1 MAPTEKTCANVAD
14 KNKCIVC
21 LKKAIKGP
29 KVIQCVSC
37 VNTAHVECVVRSK
50 DDLDDYKCEDC
61 VSESANSST
70 ETVIENSEK
79 DIDLMVKEREGMLIE
94 IDLLKRLLKEVE
106 EKNALLYY
114 KINVLEDKISN
125 YENLSTISSPSPV
138 LTNRTQTRSTRGAFT
153 RAAKK
158 TSVKDQPLVTKK
170 SSSTVLP
177 ESERASTSTNGRQQM
192 EPGLTE
198 AVLVEHTDTCEG
210 EGEVTQINA
219 SNLNNTAGADSGCG
233 SHDTGWTNV
242 NRRRKRTAV
251 IGSSKD
257 MGNIKPNFNF
267 ILCGDFNVDPIRDRK
282 DYKLLTDILD
292 TFNLVNIVSDKTRN
306 SYVLDHMFTNCD
318 KPNAERQDKSWI
330 SDEIRVSSQNL
341 KNLHNLAKV
350 SPEFGHI
357 YRDSK
362 RRHSILVENTKRLH
376 YDNIIKA
383 SKNPAKVAWN
393 IVNSLSSK
401 GCTKNTLFK
410 IREGNNTFIEDT
422 TIIANKFNN
431 FFAEQPKHIIQN
443 IAKKEYNDNI
453 TRNAATIFLHPFVEE
468 ELISLI
474 NRKLK
479 SKASSGFDEIPSFI
493 IKRSINVIVQPLVYL
508 VNMSFAE
515 GNFPDTLKVSKI
527 TPVFKKGDVHVMDNY
542 RPIALSPAFSKIF
555 EYCYLERLT
564 HFLQA
569 HKILIDNQFGFRS
582 GCNTNDAIHGF
593 IDSTVKHIESGEFPL
608 GIFCDLSKAFDC
620 VSHEILLIKAEKY
633 GIRGKALDWMKNFL
647 SNRSQY
653 VSIKQQTK
661 NGYLNNTASE
671 LLPYDIGVPQ
681 GSILGPML
689 FILFINDITDNLDFN
704 LYLFADDA
712 TASICEK
719 NTASMEIKAN
729 KGLEQISEWFDK
741 NLLYINP
748 TKSNFITFHNY
759 NSSVPDINIIIND
772 KPIQKT
778 THTKF
783 LGVTIDEHLN
793 WKMHCEAL
801 SSKLNSVCFLI
812 RNLRNTISPSQL
824 LHVYHALI
832 SSRLRY
838 GICFWGTS
846 SAAKTVFLCQKRIV
860 RTIAGVSQ
868 SHSCRGLFQKYNLL
882 SVPSIALFELAVYV
896 YKNHKNLK
904 QHKDYHDYFTRN
916 EKNFIVPC
924 YKYRIGRQSPMFLG
938 IKVFNKLNDDIK
950 YSKDLTSF
958 KNKLKILLL
967 RQCYYSIEEFLS

>member
-1 MAPTEKTCANVAD
+1 MDGSVFSQEIRVDMLFPTLQDKHTLVFSHTYEGRILQGLKNVARYIASSPSYCTVAID
-14 KNKCIVC
+14 VAANLGTYPSEDEGLCLTFIYWAHPTTLPPFQLEPPRTNPLLAALVAKLVC
-21 LKKAIKGP
+21 AAASGNNR
-29 KVIQCVSC
+29 C
-37 VNTAHVECVVRSK
+37 VRSK
-50 DDLDDYKCEDC
+50 GDLDDYKCEDC

-70 ETVIENSEK
+70 ETVIEKSEK

-138 LTNRTQTRSTRGAFT
+138 LTNSTHTRSTRSAIT
-153 RAAKK
+153 RAAKN
-158 TSVKDQPLVTKK
+158 
-170 SSSTVLP
+170 
-177 ESERASTSTNGRQQM
+177 ERLHLRMDGSRWNQGWQKRNFYLAASFCRQTYKGGGVAIWCRNIIVSD
-192 EPGLTE
+192 PIDLSRFC
-198 AVLVEHTDTCEG
+198 VEKCFEICAIRC
-210 EGEVTQINA
+210 QIAAIN
-219 SNLNNTAGADSGCG
+219 SIILNCYRSPINNSFYI
-233 SHDTGWTNV
+233 S
-242 NRRRKRTAV
+242 
-251 IGSSKD
+251 
-257 MGNIKPNFNF
+257 PNFNF

-318 KPNAERQDKSWI
+318 KPNAEVVDTHFSDHSCVIGTLIRENWSEVFESTYVDESFKIFYNTFCHYFNLHFPLKKFYKRQDKSWI

-362 RRHSILVENTKRLH
+362 RTHSILVENTKRLR

-383 SKNPAKVAWN
+383 SKNPAKVVWN

-479 SKASSGFDEIPSFI
+479 SKASSSFDEIPSFI

-569 HKILIDNQFGFRS
+569 HKTLIDNQFGFRS

-689 FILFINDITDNLDFN
+689 FIHFINDITDNLDFN

-729 KGLEQISEWFDK
+729 KGLIK
-741 NLLYINP
+741 TYCTLTLLN
-748 TKSNFITFHNY
+748 
-759 NSSVPDINIIIND
+759 
-772 KPIQKT
+772 
-778 THTKF
+778 
-783 LGVTIDEHLN
+783 
-793 WKMHCEAL
+793 
-801 SSKLNSVCFLI
+801 
-812 RNLRNTISPSQL
+812 
-824 LHVYHALI
+824 LI
-832 SSRLRY
+832 S
-838 GICFWGTS
+838 
-846 SAAKTVFLCQKRIV
+846 
-860 RTIAGVSQ
+860 
-868 SHSCRGLFQKYNLL
+868 
-882 SVPSIALFELAVYV
+882 
-896 YKNHKNLK
+896 
-904 QHKDYHDYFTRN
+904 
-916 EKNFIVPC
+916 
-924 YKYRIGRQSPMFLG
+924 
-938 IKVFNKLNDDIK
+938 
-950 YSKDLTSF
+950 
-958 KNKLKILLL
+958 
-967 RQCYYSIEEFLS
+967 